1 MVLRVSITEIPL
13 FHVLNA
19 RITFGSVNKCGTE
32 EQVSTPDAVSPT
44 PSSEGEEAAGRTAAG
59 SSSPLLL
66 GGLGFCRRFMIECM
80 LLSVREVD

>member
-59 SSSPLLL
+59 SSPLLL
-66 GGLGFCRRFMIECM
+66 DGLGFCRRFMIECM
-80 LLSVREVD
+80 LSAREVD